1 MNEFLMLS
9 VYRKEDRSKSSN
21 KKDAFQDFENKT
33 SDAWDD
39 GDDDLLVMAN
49 IQMSLRDV
57 QSTAKAVMENHSKQ
71 FSAQNQQNAIKGK
84 NACIYNLFLKVFL
97 LFFFVSDLTFT
108 KAFF

>member
-1 MNEFLMLS
+1 MDFMNEFLMLS

-84 NACIYNLFLKVFL
+84 NAFIIYFWKSFY
-97 LFFFVSDLTFT
+97 FFFFLCLT
-108 KAFF
+108 

>member
-1 MNEFLMLS
+1 MIQLLNEFYIKFLKLW
-9 VYRKEDRSKSSN
+9 VFNVICRKEDRSKSSN

-84 NACIYNLFLKVFL
+84 
-97 LFFFVSDLTFT
+97 D
-108 KAFF
+108 AFII